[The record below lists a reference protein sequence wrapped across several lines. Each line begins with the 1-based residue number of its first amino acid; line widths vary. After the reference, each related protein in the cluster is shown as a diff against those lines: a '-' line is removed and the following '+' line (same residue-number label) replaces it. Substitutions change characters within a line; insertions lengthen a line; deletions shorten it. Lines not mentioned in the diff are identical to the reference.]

1 MLNLFR
7 TPSGSPE
14 KRRKDFEMNVLTNML
29 VSWKTTIL
37 GLAAVMGVL
46 AKWATAGAVDFNDIP
61 TIMAGLAGMAAKDSN
76 VAGVK

>member
-1 MLNLFR
+1 
-7 TPSGSPE
+7 
-14 KRRKDFEMNVLTNML
+14 MNVITNML

-46 AKWATAGAVDFNDIP
+46 AKWASAGAVDFNDIP
-61 TIMAGLAGMAAKDSN
+61 TLMAGFAGMAAKDAN